1 MSLAGCLWE
10 SGLRG
15 SRRGRFLLQHLGG
28 RTLAVRMDRT
38 DGFEMHLHQVGC
50 EEVRKWRKSGDSQV
64 SGLSHWVDSGIT
76 Y

>member
-1 MSLAGCLWE
+1 M
-10 SGLRG
+10 
-15 SRRGRFLLQHLGG
+15 
-28 RTLAVRMDRT
+28 RMDRT
-38 DGFEMHLHQVGC
+38 DGFEMHLHQVRC

>member
-1 MSLAGCLWE
+1 M
-10 SGLRG
+10 
-15 SRRGRFLLQHLGG
+15 
-28 RTLAVRMDRT
+28 RMDRT
-38 DGFEMHLHQVGC
+38 DGFEMHLRQVGC